1 MNPSSPL
8 ITQTAEYALRAMSCL
23 AATHDTF
30 VRAEEL
36 SIGSQVPKAYL
47 SKILRK
53 MVVAELVVA
62 KRGHHGG
69 FQLARA
75 PEQITLQDVL
85 AAIDALP
92 TNRCA
97 FGFRTCNPDNQCP
110 LHDAW
115 MELKGSYL
123 DWMTRHSLAE
133 MRETDWCM
141 PKAQTDP
148 NPSEQ

>member
-1 MNPSSPL
+1 VNSSSPL

-23 AATHDTF
+23 ATTHDTF

-36 SIGSQVPKAYL
+36 SKGSQVPKAYL

-53 MVVAELVVA
+53 MVVAELVLA

-69 FQLARA
+69 FQLARPA
-75 PEQITLQDVL
+75 SQITLQDVL
-85 AAIDALP
+85 AAVDALP

-97 FGFRTCNPDNQCP
+97 FGVPQCDPDRPCP

-115 MELKGSYL
+115 MELKRGYL
-123 DWMTRHSLAE
+123 DWMTRHSLSE
-133 MRETDWCM
+133 MENTAWCM
-141 PKAQTDP
+141 PDTTIP
-148 NPSEQ
+148 PTP

>member
-1 MNPSSPL
+1 MTPSSPL

-23 AATHDTF
+23 ATTQDTF

-36 SIGSQVPKAYL
+36 SQGSQVPKAYL

-53 MVVAELVVA
+53 MVVANLVEA

-69 FQLARA
+69 FRLALA
-75 PEQITLQDVL
+75 ADQITLQDVL
-85 AAIDALP
+85 AAVDALP

-97 FGFRTCNPDNQCP
+97 FGVPQCDPDNPCP

-115 MELKGSYL
+115 MELKRGYL
-123 DWMTRHSLAE
+123 DWICLLYTS
-133 MRETDWCM
+133 
-141 PKAQTDP
+141 
-148 NPSEQ
+148 PSPRD